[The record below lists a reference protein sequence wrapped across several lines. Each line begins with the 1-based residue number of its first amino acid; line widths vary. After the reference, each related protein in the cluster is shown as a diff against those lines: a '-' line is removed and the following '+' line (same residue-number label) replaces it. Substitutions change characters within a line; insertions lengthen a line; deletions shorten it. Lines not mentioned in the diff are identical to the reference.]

1 MSRVKDGW
9 IPSKHWEDGTRWDLY
24 RNGDF
29 VGRVVKYTGD
39 DYWSA
44 TSMTAPYCDTVH
56 ATIRFAAR
64 SVEAL

>member
-1 MSRVKDGW
+1 MQRLKDGW
-9 IPSKHWEDGTRWDLY
+9 IPSEPWEGGTRWELF

-44 TSMTAPYCDTVH
+44 TNMTAPYDDTEH
-56 ATIRFAAR
+56 ETIGEAA
-64 SVEAL
+64 SAVEAL